1 MAITTALTTTLFR
14 GMGVSFEEIDV
25 SNNAEARASMSVS
38 QFILKEIRN
47 LKVETLDFN
56 IQN

>member
-14 GMGVSFEEIDV
+14 GMGVPFEEIDV

-47 LKVETLDFN
+47 LKVGTLDFN